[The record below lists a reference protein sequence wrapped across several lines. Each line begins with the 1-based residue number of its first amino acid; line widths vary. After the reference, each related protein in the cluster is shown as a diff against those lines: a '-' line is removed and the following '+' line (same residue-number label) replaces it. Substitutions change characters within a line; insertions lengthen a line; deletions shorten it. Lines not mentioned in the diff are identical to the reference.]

1 MKLHAVSI
9 LIVGTCLVAALHGR
23 AFAGQNTVAGAATGG
38 ALGAVAGAVIG
49 HQSRH
54 AGEGALI
61 GGAVGAV
68 AGALAGNAIDRVEQK
83 SQSGTACGSAGTC
96 SGRRL
101 TVADVRAMAAA
112 GVPDEI
118 IIQQIR
124 ATGSRFA
131 LSAGDIIELHKQ
143 GVSSAVIKF
152 MIETGTTPEP
162 VAGPDKCA
170 SASRTVH
177 STQTVVVP
185 AIPATTV
192 VVPACPPPVVV
203 ASPPKVVVV
212 PRPVLH
218 GCIGHRTH
226 HTRVFVHAAWAW

>member
-9 LIVGTCLVAALHGR
+9 LSVGTYLVAALSAG
-23 AFAGQNTVAGAATGG
+23 AIAGQNTVAGAATGG

-61 GGAVGAV
+61 GGAL
-68 AGALAGNAIDRVEQK
+68 GALAGALTGNAIDQVEQK
-83 SQSGTACGSAGTC
+83 SQPGVTCGAMGTRPDRG
-96 SGRRL
+96 L
-101 TVADVRAMAAA
+101 TLADIKAMAAA
-112 GVPDEI
+112 GVSDEI

-124 ATGSRFA
+124 VTGSRFT
-131 LSAGDIIELHKQ
+131 LSASDIIDLHKQ

-152 MIETGTTPEP
+152 MIETGTTPEA
-162 VAGPDKCA
+162 VASPNKCA

-192 VVPACPPPVVV
+192 VVPASPPPVVV
-203 ASPPKVVVV
+203 APPPRVVVV

-218 GCIGHRTH
+218 GCFGHRTH
-226 HTRVFVHAAWAW
+226 HTRVFVHAAWVW